1 MSTDRQGRPAGVD
14 LDEVARLVDALERDL
29 ERART
34 GAANVEILRREVDE
48 LRRVLDASAQGS
60 SGLQDKLHSVRDR
73 LQKAEQELV
82 SDARAVGEYVTRI
95 GRMLGM

>member
-1 MSTDRQGRPAGVD
+1 MNTDRQGRPAGVD

-34 GAANVEILRREVDE
+34 GAADVETLRREVDE
-48 LRRVLDASAQGS
+48 LRRVLDASAEGS
-60 SGLQDKLHSVRDR
+60 SGLHEKLHSVRDR
-73 LQKAEQELV
+73 LQKAEQDLV
-82 SDARAVGEYVTRI
+82 SDARAVGEYVARI